1 MIYILP
7 SLSVYKNIADDVIS
21 EYFSLPLRTQNR
33 VSMLIGFPLSSVLAL
48 FVRLEYQGLLY
59 SGANILCKLL

>member
-7 SLSVYKNIADDVIS
+7 SLSVYKNIAADVIS

-33 VSMLIGFPLSSVLAL
+33 VWMLIGLP
-48 FVRLEYQGLLY
+48 FVIRAG
-59 SGANILCKLL
+59 IIC